1 MSHRRRRRER
11 FLSPRAPRVDRK
23 TLQLC
28 RQIADTLNY
37 VLSGELNDDVLRNVY
52 VDSVQPAPDATR
64 LLVSVAL
71 IDPNDPT
78 PADKILHR
86 LGLWSPRIRSEV
98 AHSIHGRKTP
108 ELSYCVVR
116 PEAPVTARPP
126 DDAPS
131 AVDDEFEA
139 SGEGE

>member
-1 MSHRRRRRER
+1 MSRRQHRSRRFTASDR
-11 FLSPRAPRVDRK
+11 PPRVDRK

-52 VDSVQPAPDATR
+52 VDSVQPAPDASR
-64 LLVSVAL
+64 LMVSVAL
-71 IDPNDPT
+71 IDPNDAT
-78 PADKILHR
+78 PADKVLHR

-98 AHSIHGRKTP
+98 AQSIHRRKTP

-116 PEAPVTARPP
+116 PEMPAARPP
-126 DDAPS
+126 EDEAF
-131 AVDDEFEA
+131 VDSETGEF
-139 SGEGE
+139 GEEE

>member
-1 MSHRRRRRER
+1 MSRRHHRSRR
-11 FLSPRAPRVDRK
+11 FTSPDRPPRVDRK

-52 VDSVQPAPDATR
+52 VDSVQPAPDASR
-64 LLVSVAL
+64 LMVSVAL
-71 IDPNDPT
+71 IDPSDTT
-78 PADKILHR
+78 PADKVLHR

-98 AHSIHGRKTP
+98 AQSIHRRKTP

-116 PEAPVTARPP
+116 PEMPAARPI
-126 DDAPS
+126 AGET
-131 AVDDEFEA
+131 VDDEEA
-139 SGEGE
+139 GEFGEEE

>member
-11 FLSPRAPRVDRK
+11 FSSPRAPRVDRK

-37 VLSGELNDDVLRNVY
+37 VLGGELNDDLLRNVY
-52 VDSVQPAPDATR
+52 VDSVQPAPDASR
-64 LLVSVAL
+64 LMVSVAL
-71 IDPNDPT
+71 IDPSDQT
-78 PADKILHR
+78 PADRILHR

-98 AHSIHGRKTP
+98 AHSIHRRKTP

-116 PEAPVTARPP
+116 PEMPAASPP
-126 DDAPS
+126 AEEEFT
-131 AVDDEFEA
+131 DDETDE
-139 SGEGE
+139 SGEEE

>member
-11 FLSPRAPRVDRK
+11 FPSPRPPRVDRK

-52 VDSVQPAPDATR
+52 VDSVQPAPDASR

-71 IDPNDPT
+71 IDPNDST

-98 AHSIHGRKTP
+98 AHSIHRRKTP

-116 PEAPVTARPP
+116 PEAPEAARPTN
-126 DDAPS
+126 DAQRP
-131 AVDDEFEA
+131 VDDEDA
-139 SGEGE
+139 SGGDEE

>member
-1 MSHRRRRRER
+1 MSRRQRRSRR
-11 FLSPRAPRVDRK
+11 FAPSDRPPRVDRK

-52 VDSVQPAPDATR
+52 VDSVQPAPDASR

-71 IDPNDPT
+71 IDPNDKT
-78 PADKILHR
+78 PANKVLHR

-98 AHSIHGRKTP
+98 AQSIHRRKTP

-116 PEAPVTARPP
+116 PEMPAARPP
-126 DDAPS
+126 EI
-131 AVDDEFEA
+131 AVLADDETGE
-139 SGEGE
+139 SGEEA